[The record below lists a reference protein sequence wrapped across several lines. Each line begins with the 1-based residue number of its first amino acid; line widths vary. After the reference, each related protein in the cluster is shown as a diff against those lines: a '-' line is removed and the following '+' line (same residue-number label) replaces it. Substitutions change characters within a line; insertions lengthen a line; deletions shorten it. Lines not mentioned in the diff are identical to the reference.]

1 MSKNSKNIITGILLI
16 LVSGAVIVLNI
27 RALEVGFKQ
36 LWPALVLVAGLVLAL
51 TAFASRRGSPLLL
64 AAGTFLCFASVFLLV
79 LAMTSWQNIFF
90 LWPGFVL
97 ALGGSLA
104 AHSAFGGGKR
114 VWRIPT
120 LVLVVA
126 SLLSWVLYT
135 VKSHYGI
142 AVGAA
147 VFLAG
152 GYFLVRGAGLEVGVR
167 SRGEAAP
174 AAEKPAAEKPAAEKP
189 AAEKPAAEKP
199 AANKKPAGA

>member
-1 MSKNSKNIITGILLI
+1 MSKNSKNIITGILLL

-36 LWPALVLVAGLVLAL
+36 LWPVLVLVAGLVLAL
-51 TAFASRRGSPLLL
+51 TAFAGRRRSPLLL

-79 LAMTSWQNIFF
+79 LAMTGWENLFY

-97 ALGGSLA
+97 ALGMSLA

-114 VWRIPT
+114 FWRIPT
-120 LVLVVA
+120 LVLIAA

-152 GYFLVRGAGLEVGVR
+152 GYFLVRGAGLEAGSR
-167 SRGEAAP
+167 PRGEAASTGGETASVET
-174 AAEKPAAEKPAAEKP
+174 AAEKKTAGEKPGAE
-189 AAEKPAAEKP
+189 
-199 AANKKPAGA
+199 